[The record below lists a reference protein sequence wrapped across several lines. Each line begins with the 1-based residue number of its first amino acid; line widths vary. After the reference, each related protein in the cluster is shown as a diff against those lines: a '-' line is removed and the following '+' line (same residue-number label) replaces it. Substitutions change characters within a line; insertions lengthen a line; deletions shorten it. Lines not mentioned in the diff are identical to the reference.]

1 MPDQLTFIRLRKIY
15 RTSSKLHNSLFD
27 ALQTLVSCA
36 WWTHHQATIRIG
48 DHFRR
53 LADKP
58 GSRGVR
64 SYQCVATRKDRSKKH
79 LHIRVIFV
87 RADISVERLS
97 FWVGCTTVSRNVPIF
112 AELTS
117 LAESCLIA

>member
-1 MPDQLTFIRLRKIY
+1 MY

-27 ALQTLVSCA
+27 ALQTLVCCA

-58 GSRGVR
+58 GSPGVR
-64 SYQCVATRKDRSKKH
+64 SYQLVAAKNGRSKKQ
-79 LHIRVIFV
+79 LDIRMTSV
-87 RADISVERLS
+87 RVDHSIERS
-97 FWVGCTTVSRNVPIF
+97 RFEVGCTSVSRDVPIF
-112 AELTS
+112 AELT
-117 LAESCLIA
+117 